1 MEIYDGNIR
10 DTTNFDT
17 DRFLKINGCGYQ
29 NRAKDSAVIRKKG
42 RVDYH
47 LVLVAKGKL
56 EVMYHGEIFC
66 LGKGGVF
73 IYEPGDEHYYR
84 AMTASSTFWIHFA
97 GTAVRDIFSGYNCR
111 SL

>member
-1 MEIYDGNIR
+1 MLHSYCERLVHMEIYDGNIR

-29 NRAKDSAVIRKKG
+29 NRVKDSVVIRKKG

-47 LVLVAKGKL
+47 LVLVVKGSL
-56 EVMYHGEIFC
+56 EVMYHGEMFY

-73 IYEPGDEHYYR
+73 IYEPGAEH
-84 AMTASSTFWIHFA
+84 
-97 GTAVRDIFSGYNCR
+97 
-111 SL
+111 

>member
-47 LVLVAKGKL
+47 LVLENLRLCITVRC
-56 EVMYHGEIFC
+56 F
-66 LGKGGVF
+66 
-73 IYEPGDEHYYR
+73 
-84 AMTASSTFWIHFA
+84 AS
-97 GTAVRDIFSGYNCR
+97 VREEYSSMNRGMSIITER
-111 SL
+111 

>member
-56 EVMYHGEIFC
+56 EVMYHGEMFC
-66 LGKGGVF
+66 LVREE
-73 IYEPGDEHYYR
+73 Y
-84 AMTASSTFWIHFA
+84 SSMNRGMSIITE
-97 GTAVRDIFSGYNCR
+97 R
-111 SL
+111 